1 MMWMWIFR
9 RNFNTFIHT
18 LLQQEQ
24 DNLVHNVMKQNI
36 KLTNFSRARI
46 SISFIFRVIR
56 ETSAEDKIRRRRFA
70 VMHICI
76 I

>member
-1 MMWMWIFR
+1 
-9 RNFNTFIHT
+9 
-18 LLQQEQ
+18 
-24 DNLVHNVMKQNI
+24 MKQNI